1 MNNTASDVQAMID
14 FLRTRYRDSIDTHE
28 NIFTAVANGQI
39 DVEIGGSREAHT
51 RIAHQS
57 LRETESMLELFETT
71 IVAHLGTAG
80 PMGAIA
86 EHQLRIL
93 ARPFM

>member
-1 MNNTASDVQAMID
+1 MNGTQAMVD
-14 FLRTRYRDSIDTHE
+14 FLRERYRREISTSRGIHDAVVDGRIPALGGDREKHARFTLQSVHE
-28 NIFTAVANGQI
+28 AQ
-39 DVEIGGSREAHT
+39 
-51 RIAHQS
+51 
-57 LRETESMLELFETT
+57 SMLDLFENT

-86 EHQLRIL
+86 EQQLRIL